1 MMPVAVSFCVLKEL
15 PLFASHNQ
23 FAALLWRYLRPQG
36 LWVLM
41 LVLIF
46 FSGIALQLISPQM
59 LRRFIDTVQ
68 EGGAQSALL
77 QVALLFL
84 AVVVLQRTAAIVT
97 TYVSRQVAWAA
108 MNGLRRDLVRHVLKL
123 DMSFHNARTPG
134 ELLERIYGD
143 VDRLANF
150 FSEFLLQIVG
160 GLLLTLGVLALLW
173 LEDWRIAAL
182 LALFVLAYVVV
193 HTRGQ
198 ALAAPE
204 WAKERQYSADLMGFI
219 EERVAGARD
228 IHTSGA
234 VAYTMHRFSEL
245 LRRTAWQSLRADITT
260 DVGWTLSKIFYE
272 LGTVAGMAVGAY
284 LFYQGQITLGV
295 VYLILHYLAMLG
307 APLGRIADQMEDFQQ
322 ARIAIARIQ
331 TLFATQSDMVDG
343 SDENLNR
350 AGGIAVAFR
359 NATFGYRA
367 EAPIL
372 RGVSFD
378 LQPGETLG
386 LLGRTGSG
394 KSTIARLLFRFYDT
408 QGGGIEVGGQDICT
422 WRLAA
427 LRRQIGL
434 VTQEV
439 QLFAATLRDNLT
451 LFDPTVPDEAVW
463 VGLRQLGLE
472 EWVRQLPNGLDTM
485 VAADGAGLSAG
496 EAQLLA
502 LGRVFLK
509 DPGLVILD
517 EASSRLDPATE
528 QLLERALDRLLAGRT
543 VIIIAHR
550 LATVLRSD
558 QIVILEQ
565 GRVKEAGPTQTL
577 AADPTSIFAGLLRT
591 AAADQDQS
599 LDDMIEAVPHNEPT
613 PDVEVSHN
621 DSGVPSGP
629 RTLHSAPEEVLA

>member
-1 MMPVAVSFCVLKEL
+1 MAPVAVLLSVLKEL
-15 PLFASHNQ
+15 TLFASNNQ
-23 FAALLWRYLRPQG
+23 FAALLWRYLRPQW
-36 LWVLM
+36 LWVSM

-46 FSGIALQLISPQM
+46 FTGIALQLLSPQM

-68 EGGAQSALL
+68 EGGAQGALL
-77 QVALLFL
+77 RVALLFL

-108 MNGLRRDLVRHVLKL
+108 MNGLRRDLVGHVLKL
-123 DMSFHNARTPG
+123 DMSFHHARTPG
-134 ELLERIYGD
+134 ELLERVYGD

-160 GLLLTLGVLALLW
+160 GLLLTVGVLALLW

-182 LALFVLAYVVV
+182 LALFVVAYVVV

-204 WAKERQYSADLMGFI
+204 WAKERQYSAELMGFV

-234 VAYTMHRFSEL
+234 VSYTMRRFSEL

-260 DVGWTLSKIFYE
+260 DIGWTISKLFYE

-307 APLGRIADQMEDFQQ
+307 APLGRIADQLEDFQQ
-322 ARIAIARIQ
+322 ARVAIARIQ
-331 TLFATQSDMVDG
+331 DIFATRSAMVDG
-343 SDENLNR
+343 TQENLVG
-350 AGGIAVAFR
+350 AGGLAVVFR
-359 NATFGYRA
+359 NVTFGYRP
-367 EAPIL
+367 EAPVL
-372 RGVSFD
+372 SGVTFQ

-394 KSTIARLLFRFYDT
+394 KSTIARLLFRLYDA
-408 QGGGIEVGGQDICT
+408 QGGEIEVGGQKISA

-439 QLFAATLRDNLT
+439 QIFAATLRDNLT
-451 LFDPTVPDEAVW
+451 LFDPTIPDEAVW
-463 VGLRQLGLE
+463 AGLRQLGLE
-472 EWVRQLPNGLDTM
+472 EWVQQLPNGLDTM
-485 VAADGAGLSAG
+485 MAADGAGLSAG

-550 LATVLRSD
+550 LATVLRTD
-558 QIVILEQ
+558 KIMILA
-565 GRVKEAGPTQTL
+565 GGAVKEAGPTQTL
-577 AADPTSIFAGLLRT
+577 AADPGSIFAGLLRT
-591 AAADQDQS
+591 AAASGDQAVDQVLETAGQGDAALAS
-599 LDDMIEAVPHNEPT
+599 EARHRQVANK
-613 PDVEVSHN
+613 
-621 DSGVPSGP
+621 
-629 RTLHSAPEEVLA
+629 EVLV

>member
-1 MMPVAVSFCVLKEL
+1 M
-15 PLFASHNQ
+15 FASNNQ
-23 FAALLWRYLRPQG
+23 FAALLWRYLRPQWQ
-36 LWVLM
+36 WVLM
-41 LVLIF
+41 LILIF
-46 FSGIALQLISPQM
+46 FSGIALQLLSPQM

-68 EGGAQSALL
+68 AGGTQNTLL
-77 QVALLFL
+77 RVALLFL

-123 DMSFHNARTPG
+123 DLSFHNARTPG

-160 GLLLTLGVLALLW
+160 GLLLTVGVLALLW
-173 LEDWRIAAL
+173 LEEWRIAAL
-182 LALFVLAYVVV
+182 LALFVVAYVLV

-204 WAKERQYSADLMGFI
+204 WAKERQFSADLTGLV

-234 VAYTMHRFSEL
+234 VAYTMHRFLEL

-260 DVGWTLSKIFYE
+260 DIGWTISKIFYE

-284 LFYQGQITLGV
+284 LFYQGQISLGV

-307 APLGRIADQMEDFQQ
+307 GPLGRIADQLEDFQQ
-322 ARIAIARIQ
+322 ARIAIARVQ
-331 TLFATQSDMVDG
+331 TLFATQSQMADGVDEG
-343 SDENLNR
+343 RDGT
-350 AGGIAVAFR
+350 GGIAVAFH
-359 NATFGYRA
+359 NVTFGYRA
-367 EAPIL
+367 DAPIL
-372 RGVSFD
+372 HEVSFQ

-394 KSTIARLLFRFYDT
+394 KSTIARLLFRLYDA
-408 QGGGIEVGGQDICT
+408 QGGEIEVGGQGIRT
-422 WRLAA
+422 WRLDA

-439 QLFAATLRDNLT
+439 QLFAASLRDNLT
-451 LFDPTVPDEAVW
+451 LFDPTIPDAAIW
-463 VGLRQLGLE
+463 DSLRQLGLE
-472 EWVRQLPNGLDTM
+472 GWVRRLPRGLDTSL
-485 VAADGAGLSAG
+485 AADGAGLSAG

-550 LATVLRSD
+550 LATVLRTD
-558 QIVILEQ
+558 KIVILEQ
-565 GRVKEAGPTQTL
+565 GAVKEYGPTQAL
-577 AADPTSIFAGLLRT
+577 AADPASLFAGLLRT
-591 AAADQDQS
+591 AAGDSQS
-599 LDDMIEAVPHNEPT
+599 LDHILDAAPHQDLASDTEGEP
-613 PDVEVSHN
+613 E
-621 DSGVPSGP
+621 DSAF
-629 RTLHSAPEEVLA
+629 RTLERPLGPALEEVLI